1 MWQTFQYD
9 QNGLPFLAAPNNYL
23 LMLNCDWFQPFTHTQ
38 FSIGVLYLAIE
49 NLPRNLRFQ
58 KQNIIV
64 VGILPGPSEPS
75 MDINTYL
82 EPLIADMVGIPMN
95 VNGRST
101 RIRAAISCLACDV
114 PAARKVGGFIGHR
127 GYRGCSR
134 CLKNF
139 PTEHFGDY
147 TDYSRFEK
155 SKWNQ
160 GHMLY
165 MYGMP
170 DDKKLLKL
178 MGREKQ

>member
-1 MWQTFQYD
+1 MWQSFQYD

-38 FSIGVLYLAIE
+38 FSIGVLYSAIE
-49 NLPRNLRFQ
+49 NLPRNLGFQ

-75 MDINTYL
+75 LDINTYL
-82 EPLIADMVGIPMN
+82 EPLIADMEKLWDGIPMN

-114 PAARKVGGFIGHR
+114 PAARKVLGFISHQ

-134 CLKNF
+134 CLKIF

-147 TDYSRFEK
+147 TDYSGFEK
-155 SKWNQ
+155 SNWEPRSHALHVWYARRQKNC
-160 GHMLY
+160 
-165 MYGMP
+165 
-170 DDKKLLKL
+170 
-178 MGREKQ
+178 